1 MSEPVRI
8 APGSFG
14 AAEATG
20 ADQRARAV
28 LARLGFAPPRN
39 AERPLTLQSTDGPLV
54 LRALVGEA
62 ARLLERAGYRV
73 EVDPELRL
81 SPAGEQALEVLAEIA
96 ARLGELTALVD
107 SMDDVRDLA
116 DVGAQMVTGPYS
128 TRDALHALFTA
139 GARASLRADG
149 SLHERA
155 DLQAW
160 HMDGAAA
167 ARAIATAAAA
177 TGYPAPAVTGPR
189 VHAARTRSPAARAST
204 ARPVTPAAPSE
215 PAPGPRRTRA

>member
-20 ADQRARAV
+20 ADQRARNV
-28 LARLGFAPPRN
+28 LARLGFAPPHD
-39 AERPLTLQSTDGPLV
+39 AEHPLALQGTDGPLV
-54 LRALVGEA
+54 LRALVGEG

-81 SPAGEQALEVLAEIA
+81 APAGEQALEVLAEIA
-96 ARLGELTALVD
+96 ARLGELTALVE

-116 DVGAQMVTGPYS
+116 DIGAQMVTGPYS
-128 TRDALHALFTA
+128 TTDALHALFTS
-139 GARASLRADG
+139 GAQTSLRAGG

-160 HMDGAAA
+160 HLDGAAHT
-167 ARAIATAAAA
+167 RAIATAAAA
-177 TGYPAPAVTGPR
+177 TGYPPPAATEPR
-189 VHAARTRSPAARAST
+189 VRAARTRSPAARAST
-204 ARPVTPAAPSE
+204 AVPVTSATATE
-215 PAPGPRRTRA
+215 PAPSPRRTRA